1 MLALARKSN
10 ESIMLGNDIEI
21 TVLEIKGDQVKLGI
35 KAPKSV
41 PIYRKE
47 IYLQIQEENRQA
59 VREVDVEKSV
69 WWSAIGVFVEKF
81 GGRCNDFPPFCR
93 YSIQK

>member
-1 MLALARKSN
+1 MLALARKVN

-21 TVLEIKGDQVKLGI
+21 TLLESKGDQVKIGI
-35 KAPKSV
+35 SAPKSV

-59 VREVDVEKSV
+59 AGQEIDVEALKN
-69 WWSAIGVFVEKF
+69 AF
-81 GGRCNDFPPFCR
+81 GGKNN
-93 YSIQK
+93 K

>member
-10 ESIMLGNDIEI
+10 ESIMIGNDIEI

-59 VREVDVEKSV
+59 VREVDVEAVKNL
-69 WWSAIGVFVEKF
+69 F
-81 GGRCNDFPPFCR
+81 GG
-93 YSIQK
+93 QQ

>member
-59 VREVDVEKSV
+59 VREVDVEAVKNL
-69 WWSAIGVFVEKF
+69 F
-81 GGRCNDFPPFCR
+81 GGP
-93 YSIQK
+93 Q